1 MAWSSDG
8 SSAGNLRPSNHRVAL
23 RLVGIVRDA
32 LGVASSKAI
41 GCSFAAILVEC
52 SPALRFGYVQSA
64 TDVRDIAS
72 LGEVSLN
79 PRDMTKMLSSDT
91 QKTKMQ
97 VPE

>member
-23 RLVGIVRDA
+23 WLVGTVRHA
-32 LGVASSKAI
+32 VGVAGSKAV
-41 GCSFAAILVEC
+41 GCPFAAILVEC
-52 SPALRFGYVQSA
+52 SPALRSGYVQSA
-64 TDVRDIAS
+64 TDVSDSAS